1 MTLLY
6 QLISHLT
13 LNKEGKY
20 IAIKSGILE
29 GQCMFYDMIDK
40 KFRILGISHFTYKIV
55 PKTKVFNVTFVNGDD
70 NNYASVRVKEGKSI
84 ADKSVAGQAMPTDPT
99 KKGYTFK
106 AWSTDQTGKDKNKI
120 FTNATKVKSDMTVY
134 AIYSLNAMVLNQAPT
149 LTLQNKTITEGDTL
163 DLKSLVVS
171 ATDAE
176 DHDLKDKVQVVNT
189 SGFDTT
195 KPGAYTVTFKV
206 TDSGMAS
213 VTKSATVDVK
223 KKQPPK
229 PKPEPTLAPIP
240 APKPQQEPKTLRR
253 ETPVEQEKTENRE
266 QPLLQSKPLHEKLPK
281 TGASSMGVL
290 LLSAL
295 GFFMAGFVSVGDR
308 QKKNESK
315 LPK

>member
-1 MTLLY
+1 M
-6 QLISHLT
+6 
-13 LNKEGKY
+13 
-20 IAIKSGILE
+20 
-29 GQCMFYDMIDK
+29 
-40 KFRILGISHFTYKIV
+40 
-55 PKTKVFNVTFVNGDD
+55 
-70 NNYASVRVKEGKSI
+70 
-84 ADKSVAGQAMPTDPT
+84 
-99 KKGYTFK
+99 
-106 AWSTDQTGKDKNKI
+106 
-120 FTNATKVKSDMTVY
+120 
-134 AIYSLNAMVLNQAPT
+134 
-149 LTLQNKTITEGDTL
+149 

-195 KPGAYTVTFKV
+195 KSGAYTVTFKV